1 MSILVSD
8 QALVER
14 IQELAEE
21 KKQSPEQV
29 IAAAIDIY
37 APKQPNDGES
47 FWESIIG
54 LGSSGD
60 PTLAER
66 DEEVLAEDID
76 PIRGWG
82 SPSDDTNINRH

>member
-8 QALVER
+8 EALVER
-14 IQELAEE
+14 IQELAKKE
-21 KKQSPEQV
+21 KQSPEQV

-37 APKQPNDGES
+37 APKQPNSGDG

-66 DEEVLAEDID
+66 DEEILAEDID
-76 PIRGWG
+76 PVRGWG
-82 SPSDDTNINRH
+82 SPSDDTDTH